1 MLYEFQ
7 MNFNMVYV
15 VKLLFLLLPV
25 FLWFLGYERNIGVK
39 IFWRTMSVLTLILW
53 LIWVIYPFER
63 YNTIKEAMINNEV
76 CVVEGEIEDFHTLE
90 KPWAG
95 HDSERFRVNGIMFVY
110 WGDEDYGYCKMLNSG
125 GVIKG
130 DGQKVRITYY
140 EENDRNVICRIE
152 ELN

>member
-53 LIWVIYPFER
+53 LIWVIYPFDR

-95 HDSERFRVNGIMFVY
+95 HDSERFCVNGIMFA
-110 WGDEDYGYCKMLNSG
+110 
-125 GVIKG
+125 
-130 DGQKVRITYY
+130 
-140 EENDRNVICRIE
+140 
-152 ELN
+152 